1 MKMGGM
7 EMRKQ
12 KLLKQRL
19 TGLLMLGLCVVVI
32 MLAANGT
39 SYIEKDVSALFI
51 LFPAAVYMLLGGE
64 MG

>member
-1 MKMGGM
+1 MK
-7 EMRKQ
+7 KQ

-19 TGLLMLGLCVVVI
+19 KGLLMLALCGVVI
-32 MLAANGT
+32 MLASSGT
-39 SYIEKDVSALFI
+39 SYVEKDVSALFI